1 MTPSTPPSHR
11 IESITSPESDSEP
24 LLPLYT
30 PSTTLPPA
38 YTTHRTDR
46 LLLSSSSSSSSSP
59 SPSGQSTTSPTSDP
73 LKIPIFSITG
83 HLRLKIHN
91 PLQLLHRFLFTFL
104 LLNTALFALLVY
116 KLDETTFLTV
126 PGIEYKICV
135 CPLPPPQS
143 GVHHQFER
151 YGDFIGGGECYAFF
165 NTNDNNNNNGGA
177 GILKGG
183 RREYEKLLVWKE
195 CIEEVGRSRRW
206 REWILWVVMPVMCV
220 VETVAAGAWWWCLR
234 EVEREEKEEEREREE
249 QEVGQ
254 EEVNVHGGKS
264 GDV

>member
-1 MTPSTPPSHR
+1 MTPSTPPSPR
-11 IESITSPESDSEP
+11 MESITSLESDSEL

-38 YTTHRTDR
+38 YTTHRTDK
-46 LLLSSSSSSSSSP
+46 LLLSSSSSSSPPSP
-59 SPSGQSTTSPTSDP
+59 PSGQSTTSPTSDP

-83 HLRLKIHN
+83 HLRLKIYN

-135 CPLPPPQS
+135 CPLPSQPE
-143 GVHHQFER
+143 VYHRFEK
-151 YGDFIGGGECYAFF
+151 YGNFIGGGECYAFF
-165 NTNDNNNNNGGA
+165 NNDNNNNNNGGV

-183 RREYEKLLVWKE
+183 RREYEKLLVWQE

-234 EVEREEKEEEREREE
+234 EVEREEEKEEREREE

-254 EEVNVHGGKS
+254 EGVTVHVGKS
-264 GDV
+264 RDV

>member
-1 MTPSTPPSHR
+1 MMTPSTPPSPSM
-11 IESITSPESDSEP
+11 ESITSLESDSE
-24 LLPLYT
+24 LSLPLYT

-46 LLLSSSSSSSSSP
+46 LLLSSSSSSSPSSP
-59 SPSGQSTTSPTSDP
+59 PSGQSTTSPTSDP

-135 CPLPPPQS
+135 CPLPSQPE
-143 GVHHQFER
+143 VYHRFEK
-151 YGDFIGGGECYAFF
+151 YGNFIGGGECYVFF
-165 NTNDNNNNNGGA
+165 NNDNNNNNGGV

-195 CIEEVGRSRRW
+195 CIEAVGRSRRW
-206 REWILWVVMPVMCV
+206 REWIFWVVMPVMCV

-234 EVEREEKEEEREREE
+234 EVEREEEKEEREREE

-254 EEVNVHGGKS
+254 EEVTVHVGKS
-264 GDV
+264 RDV